1 MNFSN
6 ALKQSGQLC
15 KFSPDGKFLAYCVH
29 LKVVVREVR
38 TLHITHTFSCLD
50 LMNQLEWSADSLFL
64 LCSMH
69 RRAVVQVWSLE
80 EPEWHCKINEGS
92 AGLVHSCWGP
102 DGRHILNTTEFH
114 LRITVWSLCS
124 KSVSYIRYPK
134 TCAKG
139 VDFTQDGQYMALAER
154 RNCKDFVSVFAC
166 QDWQLL
172 KHFATDTEDLAG
184 LIWSPNGCVLCIWEA
199 STEYKVLVY
208 SADGRVL
215 FTYSAYSWA
224 LGVKAVAWS
233 PSSQFLAV
241 GSYDEKVRVFCDVT
255 WQKIDELS
263 HPKEVSDMPSVVV
276 YEEVESGEV
285 SGHLGAAGGSARIE
299 TFSKYEVVKIPF
311 KVSVEEPDPDRA
323 NPRLGVGLI
332 AFSSDGHY
340 MATRNDNMRWAVW
353 VWSVGLFRLVSL
365 LHQKRPVETLAW
377 HPSQPRLAIT
387 CDGPSVFLWSPG
399 GCVSVVVP
407 SDDAFHV
414 LGVKWEPDGKSF
426 LVMNKT
432 EFCLCYLETE
442 ETVQRA

>member
-1 MNFSN
+1 CLGS
-6 ALKQSGQLC
+6 LPL
-15 KFSPDGKFLAYCVH
+15 LAYCVQ
-29 LKVVVREVR
+29 LKLMVRDVR
-38 TLHITHTFSCLD
+38 ALHVTNTFTCVD
-50 LMNQLEWSADSLFL
+50 LVNQLEWSADSLFL
-64 LCSMH
+64 SCSMH
-69 RRAVVQVWSLE
+69 RRVWSLE
-80 EPEWHCKINEGS
+80 EPEWHCKIKEGS
-92 AGLVHSCWGP
+92 AGLIHSCWSP
-102 DGRHILNTTEFH
+102 DGRHILNTAEFH

-134 TCAKG
+134 NCAKG
-139 VDFTQDGQYMALAER
+139 MDFTQDGQYMALAER

-215 FTYSAYSWA
+215 FAYSAYCWA

-241 GSYDEKVRVFCDVT
+241 GSYDEKVRVFCDIT

-263 HPKEVSDMPSVVV
+263 HPKKVSYAPD
-276 YEEVESGEV
+276 
-285 SGHLGAAGGSARIE
+285 LAGIYDLV
-299 TFSKYEVVKIPF
+299 FSDEVVKIPF
-311 KVSVEEPDPDRA
+311 DVSVEEPDPDRA

-353 VWSVGLFRLVSL
+353 VWAVGLFRLISL
-365 LHQKRPVETLAW
+365 LHHKRPVETLAW
-377 HPSQPRLAIT
+377 HPSQPRLAIA

-407 SDDAFHV
+407 SEGAFHM
-414 LGVKWEPDGKSF
+414 LGVKWQPDGKSF
-426 LVMNKT
+426 LVTNKT
-432 EFCLCYLETE
+432 EFCLCYLEME
-442 ETVQRA
+442 DTVQGF